1 VEGRGKVE
9 EYRAGSK
16 HRVSVMAMPCIWG
29 GESIG
34 YTGVCSYQ
42 NSLTCSFKICTSL
55 YIYFTSKKKN
65 SELGWNEY
73 SS

>member
-29 GESIG
+29 GRVLVTQVYAVIK
-34 YTGVCSYQ
+34 TH
-42 NSLTCSFKICTSL
+42 
-55 YIYFTSKKKN
+55 
-65 SELGWNEY
+65 
-73 SS
+73 